1 MVLISCT
8 NRSALNTAG
17 SSACK
22 TLSATLRIVY
32 EIFGEI
38 DGGHAPAPFAEAGL
52 DAVAIGEG
60 GREPGGGLGRG
71 RLR

>member
-17 SSACK
+17 SSAFK
-22 TLSATLRIVY
+22 TLSATLRIVF

-38 DGGHAPAPFAEAGL
+38 DGGHAPFAEAGL